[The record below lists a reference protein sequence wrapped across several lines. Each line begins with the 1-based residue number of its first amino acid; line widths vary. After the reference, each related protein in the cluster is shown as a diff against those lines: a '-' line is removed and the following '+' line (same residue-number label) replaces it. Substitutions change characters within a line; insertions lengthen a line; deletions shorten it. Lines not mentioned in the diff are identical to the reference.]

1 MHPQS
6 LVVNYH
12 QTPKD
17 LRAKAMISLLG
28 DDLEL
33 LIQLGKGILQTGKV
47 LPIKRKIYSGKAF
60 YLAASV
66 DQHIYIPFREK
77 DLIKICDTRHHSLK
91 GK

>member
-6 LVVNYH
+6 LGVNYH
-12 QTPKD
+12 PTPKD

-33 LIQLGKGILQTGKV
+33 LLIQLGKGNLQTGKV

-66 DQHIYIPFREK
+66 DQYIYIPTHIHPIQRKRF
-77 DLIKICDTRHHSLK
+77 D
-91 GK
+91 